1 MRYTIFMPL
10 DDIRKVKLDKLKKLR
25 EVGIEPY
32 PAVSERTTSVADAL
46 ADFDNLVLS
55 KKSLTLAGRIMARRG
70 HGGLVF
76 FDINDSRGKIQCVAK
91 EDILGAEV
99 FKFFNDLI
107 DIGDIIEVSGILFTT
122 GKLEK
127 SIQAQ
132 SIRLLTKALLP
143 LPEKWH
149 GLQDVEE
156 RYRKRYLDLLMD
168 DNVKAKF
175 VKRAQIIQAMRD
187 YLLKQ
192 EFLEVTTPT
201 LQPLYGG
208 ASARPFKTHLNAL
221 DTDVFLR
228 IAPELYLKRL
238 LVGGFEKVFE
248 FTTNFRNE
256 GIDREHN
263 PEFSAVEFYAAY
275 KDYNWAMD
283 LVEDMLVTVA
293 PDRFKKPF
301 RRVKFAELM
310 RPHDSLEDAVFK
322 EKVRPTLIEP
332 TFVTDYPKDMLPL
345 TKLKPGMAD
354 TVEAFQFYVGG
365 LELVKA
371 FTELNDPIDQRERF
385 AAQENLRAK
394 GDEEAQRMDEDFI
407 EALEYGM
414 PPAAGVGIGIDRLV
428 TFLTDSHSL
437 REIILF
443 PMMRP
448 K

>member
-70 HGGLVF
+70 YGGLVF

-156 RYRKRYLDLLMD
+156 RYRKRYLDLIM
-168 DNVKAKF
+168 NPAVKDVF
-175 VKRAQIIQAMRD
+175 VVRSKIVEAIREFLLERD
-187 YLLKQ
+187 YL
-192 EFLEVTTPT
+192 EVQTPI
-201 LQPLYGG
+201 LQAIYGG
-208 ASARPFKTHLNAL
+208 GSARPFVSKLNAL
-221 DTDVFLR
+221 DMPIYMR
-228 IAPELYLKRL
+228 IANELYLKRL
-238 LVGGFEKVFE
+238 VVGGMEKVFE
-248 FTTNFRNE
+248 FSVDFRNE
-256 GIDREHN
+256 GIDRSHN
-263 PEFSAVEFYAAY
+263 PEFMLFEAMTAY
-275 KDYNWAMD
+275 KDYVFGMQII
-283 LVEDMLVTVA
+283 EDITEYVTKKITGGTKVMYQGTEI
-293 PDRFKKPF
+293 DYKKPW
-301 RRVKFAELM
+301 RRISM
-310 RPHDSLEDAVFK
+310 RDAIK
-322 EKVRPTLIEP
+322 EYAGIDIEEM
-332 TFVTDYPKDMLPL
+332 DDN
-345 TKLKPGMAD
+345 KLD
-354 TVEAFQFYVGG
+354 AF
-365 LELVKA
+365 LDKHKI
-371 FTELNDPIDQRERF
+371 ELN
-385 AAQENLRAK
+385 
-394 GDEEAQRMDEDFI
+394 G
-407 EALEYGM
+407 EYTRG
-414 PPAAGVGIGIDRLV
+414 
-428 TFLTDSHSL
+428 
-437 REIILF
+437 
-443 PMMRP
+443 
-448 K
+448 